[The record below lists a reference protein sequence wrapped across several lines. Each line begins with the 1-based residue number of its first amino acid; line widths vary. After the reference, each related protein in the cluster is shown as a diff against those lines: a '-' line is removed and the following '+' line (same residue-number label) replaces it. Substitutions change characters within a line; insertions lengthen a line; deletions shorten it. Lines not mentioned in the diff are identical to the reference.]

1 MNNAFGEP
9 WIIRHTNYFSDPGA
23 GPDELLNDATEW
35 LHYAHNSLK
44 LLAELVDERG
54 SIDVHRLPIM
64 LEGIAAFVDMGT
76 RCATQAH
83 MRMQWQQARAATGHR
98 AADAAPTEP

>member
-1 MNNAFGEP
+1 MNHVYGEP
-9 WIIRHTNYFSDPGA
+9 WIIRHASYFSDPAA

-35 LHYAHNSLK
+35 LQYAYHSLK

-54 SIDVHRLPIM
+54 NFDVHRLPVM

-76 RCATQAH
+76 RCAAQAH
-83 MRMQWQQARAATGHR
+83 LRMQWRQVREEGDRSAAM
-98 AADAAPTEP
+98 P

>member
-1 MNNAFGEP
+1 MELLMNNVFGEP
-9 WIIRHTNYFSDPGA
+9 WIIRHTSYFSDPAA

-35 LHYAHNSLK
+35 LHYAYNSLK

-54 SIDVHRLPIM
+54 SIDAHRLPIM
-64 LEGIAAFVDMGT
+64 LDGIAAFVEMGT

-83 MRMQWQQARAATGHR
+83 LRMQWQQQPA
-98 AADAAPTEP
+98 

>member
-1 MNNAFGEP
+1 MNNVFGEP
-9 WIIRHTNYFSDPGA
+9 WIIRHTNYFSDPSA

-35 LHYAHNSLK
+35 LHYAYNSLK
-44 LLAELVDERG
+44 LLTELVDERG

-64 LEGIAAFVDMGT
+64 LEGVAAFVEMGS

-83 MRMQWQQARAATGHR
+83 LRMQWERVGEEANCPMAT
-98 AADAAPTEP
+98 T